1 MPLMVPRRCDGR
13 HNMSF
18 LSPDV
23 MNPEPVPLDGPVVCS
38 AARLPRLAGLPKP
51 AMEKGRPGGR
61 PFHCRAVVRLNYR
74 KDVVFRR
81 PGPPRR
87 QGSSSRMPATA
98 AIDNETLDHLLSM
111 TDLALAALGRPA
123 LAMFHD
129 WRRQR
134 LPDAAS
140 RRPAG
145 DTIRARPA
153 SHRCSQYSI
162 RDQIRTR
169 R

>member
-1 MPLMVPRRCDGR
+1 
-13 HNMSF
+13 
-18 LSPDV
+18 
-23 MNPEPVPLDGPVVCS
+23 MNPKSVPLDGPLGCGGAV
-38 AARLPRLAGLPKP
+38 AEAGG
-51 AMEKGRPGGR
+51 ASNASNEKGRPGGR

-111 TDLALAALGRPA
+111 TDLASAALGRPA

-145 DTIRARPA
+145 DTICVCPPGE
-153 SHRCSQYSI
+153 SPLLPI
-162 RDQIRTR
+162 
-169 R
+169 

>member
-1 MPLMVPRRCDGR
+1 MPLMAPRRCDR
-13 HNMSF
+13 HHKMS
-18 LSPDV
+18 LLAPDVVNPKPVSPDGA
-23 MNPEPVPLDGPVVCS
+23 LGCGGS
-38 AARLPRLAGLPKP
+38 RLPRRGCRDLGISEASNGEGPP
-51 AMEKGRPGGR
+51 DGR

-145 DTIRARPA
+145 DTILCPA
-153 SHRCSQYSI
+153 SESPLLPI
-162 RDQIRTR
+162 
-169 R
+169 